1 MAADLCPTLVMRL
14 TSQHRAIYCYLLLS
28 AWIFVLLGGMY
39 KYIGSEDGSGSL
51 VRHSTG
57 DFTTRSFSQSIR
69 PDIKARRVMKV
80 CNPPN
85 MITAG
90 SEGRVKGNYTLEG
103 VLVLIRHGDRGP
115 LTHVRNISSIDCSC
129 SGAPE
134 LVSYEAFVDNLTGT
148 AMQYQLLG
156 PFHGFPLLPAAE
168 CALGQLT
175 RVGVAQLL
183 ATGRLLR
190 RAYAERLG
198 LTNVTVAA
206 YSTRYRRTL
215 QSALALLYALL
226 TPQGLH
232 GVTLKESQSMSFCFD
247 DCACPA
253 ADIHNKKFVSELSGR
268 LKSHPAVAKLVRS
281 SASVVYEM
289 TDKHLSSDPYALK
302 DALLT
307 YVCHNARLPC
317 SDLYSPSDVCVR
329 TEHVTGLFAYIE
341 WETRQHPKSASLK
354 RVCLLRAYGLLKNI
368 VVNMLRIMSEK
379 KPKIVVYSG
388 HDKTILYLATA
399 LGIVSDTTSSPH
411 YASRFVI
418 EVYRN
423 NDSSTMSESGPMGSD
438 YYFRAVYNGK
448 DLTQRIHFCRSTSAS
463 DSPAPSE
470 SAQKKPALCPVES
483 IIRFLHDDYF
493 SSFNVTNLKD
503 ACIIHD

>member
-1 MAADLCPTLVMRL
+1 
-14 TSQHRAIYCYLLLS
+14 
-28 AWIFVLLGGMY
+28 
-39 KYIGSEDGSGSL
+39 
-51 VRHSTG
+51 
-57 DFTTRSFSQSIR
+57 
-69 PDIKARRVMKV
+69 
-80 CNPPN
+80 
-85 MITAG
+85 
-90 SEGRVKGNYTLEG
+90 GRVKGNYTLEG
-103 VLVLIRHGDRGP
+103 VVVLIRHGDRGP

-129 SGAPE
+129 SSAAE
-134 LVSYEAFVDNLTGT
+134 LVSYEAFLDNLTGT
-148 AMQYQLLG
+148 PLLYQLLG

-175 RVGVAQLL
+175 RVGVMQLL

-190 RAYAERLG
+190 RAYADRL
-198 LTNVTVAA
+198 NVSAAGDVAA

-215 QSALALLYALL
+215 QSGLALLYSLL
-226 TPQGLH
+226 TADGLH
-232 GVTLKESQSMSFCFD
+232 AATLKESQSMAFCFD

-253 ADIHNKKFVSELSGR
+253 ADVHNKKFVSELSSR

-317 SDLYSPSDVCVR
+317 SDLYSPADICVR

-341 WETRQHPKSASLK
+341 WETRQHPKSANLK

-379 KPKIVVYSG
+379 RPKIVLYSG

-411 YASRFVI
+411 YASRFII

-423 NDSSTMSESGPMGSD
+423 NDSNTMSESGPMGSD

-448 DLTQRIHFCRSTSAS
+448 DLTNRIHFCRVAS
-463 DSPAPSE
+463 PSGSPAPSE
-470 SAQKKPALCPVES
+470 SAAGKKPTQSSTLCPVES

-503 ACIIHD
+503 ACVIHG